1 MLESD
6 QLLKYDSL
14 VAKRDTS
21 IHSIWLSKLTSIE
34 KQSLRNYAENF
45 GAIEAME
52 YDGIYDANGNSTIS
66 INDLIRAGIEEGN
79 GFLDSAIE
87 KFGLLPD
94 EIITYRGV
102 GLDALT
108 SQFGQID
115 VENLDSLVGKVYADK
130 AYMSSTLM
138 EDKAKAAVGKPTDV
152 ILKIN
157 VPTDDNYGAFIE
169 SQSNLS
175 YNQLEFL
182 IKRNSTSL
190 IENAYLNEEGKI
202 VVEMRLFNS
211 KQNNIDNVKKI
222 QINDN
227 PYNQNIVNLL
237 NVSNDMISDM
247 EYSIEQFMKKY
258 NCTRE
263 EALNQIKALVEERN
277 FSRMTSYGNAR
288 NILRKYSF
296 EELDLIYTKVMLLNT
311 ESNVD
316 SFNGYSYSEISDY
329 FEGFGSSE
337 NLTYDLP
344 QTFVVKAGIPASV
357 DATVEQVSGSGLA
370 YIWRKQG
377 DDTDL
382 LGSTIYKVD
391 PKTHYNPNEIYYIK
405 QGDGT
410 YKPYYIVGDNN
421 PFDDTNADGGELVL
435 YTRHSGFEPPSAGTY
450 YAIANNIYVPGA
462 YATTKSA
469 DWTVPAPVNP
479 AFTFGE
485 NTAEIM
491 ILDEE
496 NGTTIEVAANVSD
509 GGALTTAWYRG
520 DEPNFSAAAPI
531 DGATGSK
538 YTATT
543 EGYYYVEA
551 KNVKNNS
558 TATAVSTAIWAKYE
572 ASVPTIIS
580 VSGQTTLGSP
590 IKVEVETPAHSESL
604 SYQWKTESDQSI
616 AGATSAEYTPTATGL
631 YRCAVTN
638 TYKGTNKTV
647 YSSWISVT
655 PA

>member
-1 MLESD
+1 MITKNHPSAYTELFSKA
-6 QLLKYDSL
+6 QAALAQYGSN
-14 VAKRDTS
+14 DTF
-21 IHSIWLSKLTSIE
+21 K
-34 KQSLRNYAENF
+34 NA
-45 GAIEAME
+45 
-52 YDGIYDANGNSTIS
+52 TIS
-66 INDLIRAGIEEGN
+66 NIDDYFACLAELARIEDAHPEQVDPI
-79 GFLDSAIE
+79 FTI
-87 KFGLLPD
+87 LPATESTFNIDADKRTIMIPDNFARYGVGVQGD
-94 EIITYRGV
+94 EIAEILYFSIDRYF
-102 GLDALT
+102 DAMDLAEMDIIVQWKH
-108 SQFGQID
+108 S
-115 VENLDSLVGKVYADK
+115 
-130 AYMSSTLM
+130 
-138 EDKAKAAVGKPTDV
+138 EDKD
-152 ILKIN
+152 N
-157 VPTDDNYGAFIE
+157 V
-169 SQSNLS
+169 SNLS
-175 YNQLEFL
+175 ATY
-182 IKRNSTSL
+182 KKSL
-190 IENAYLNEEGKI
+190 TLQPGKI
-202 VVEMRLFNS
+202 VFGWPISSEVTERSGNVQFSIRFYRRDEQNKELIYSFSTLTATIKIQSGLDFELDKDSTDAAINMSQKIYNNLRNS
-211 KQNNIDNVKKI
+211 KKVVTGYKI
-222 QINDN
+222 AA
-227 PYNQNIVNLL
+227 PV
-237 NVSNDMISDM
+237 
-247 EYSIEQFMKKY
+247 F
-258 NCTRE
+258 
-263 EALNQIKALVEERN
+263 EA
-277 FSRMTSYGNAR
+277 Y
-288 NILRKYSF
+288 
-296 EELDLIYTKVMLLNT
+296 YTK
-311 ESNVD
+311 
-316 SFNGYSYSEISDY
+316 NGDE
-329 FEGFGSSE
+329 FVAASE

-391 PKTHYNPNEIYYIK
+391 PKTHYNPNEIYYTK

-491 ILDEE
+491 LLDEE
-496 NGTTIEVAANVSD
+496 NGTTIKVITDVSD
-509 GGALTTAWYRG
+509 GGVLTTAWYRG

-531 DGATGSK
+531 DGATGSE

-558 TATAVSTAIWAKYE
+558 TATAVSAAIWAKYE